1 MVKSSTIIIALAAF
15 AGHNV
20 LAQDIPTSIPTA
32 GLGGLDSGSLSSALA
47 QAESSLAAMQTNPT
61 YSSLIANNPS
71 FSSAMAKAS
80 SYMANPS
87 SAAAAA
93 ASSAGAA
100 AAPNSG
106 SSVQPIGV
114 AALVIS
120 AAVAVGML

>member
-20 LAQDIPTSIPTA
+20 LAQDINPTSALA
-32 GLGGLDSGSLSSALA
+32 GLDPGSLSSALA

-61 YSSLIANNPS
+61 YSSLIANNPT
-71 FSSAMAKAS
+71 FSSAMAEAS

-100 AAPNSG
+100 HNSG
-106 SSVQPIGV
+106 SSVQPIGA